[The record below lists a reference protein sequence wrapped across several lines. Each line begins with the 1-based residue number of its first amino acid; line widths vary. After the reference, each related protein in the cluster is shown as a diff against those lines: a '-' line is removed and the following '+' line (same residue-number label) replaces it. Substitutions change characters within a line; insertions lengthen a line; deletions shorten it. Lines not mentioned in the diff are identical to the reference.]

1 MWVICGLLSMSIEYE
16 PLVGHLVASSGTLDA
31 SSGSLG
37 PIIVGNLGPLSES
50 LSDSLKD
57 GPMTH

>member
-1 MWVICGLLSMSIEYE
+1 MSLLH
-16 PLVGHLVASSGTLDA
+16 VGHLVASSGTLDA

-37 PIIVGNLGPLSES
+37 PIIVGNLGPLLES